1 MEIRQI
7 EKADATPLMQFYNGL
22 SQASKRTFRPLG
34 EQTTPVVCEKIIAE
48 NNAPGNKKF
57 DLVASENGQIIGW
70 SFLWGLNEPAPTFG
84 IGIADAFQ
92 CQGLG
97 KQLMDAILE
106 YARNSNI
113 PRIILTVVQENQ
125 IAWRMYQRRGFQ
137 ITGEFLDTDGLMYF
151 RMTAELK
158 KEA

>member
-1 MEIRQI
+1 MTLRQI
-7 EKADATPLMQFYNGL
+7 APRDTDALLNFYNGL
-22 SQASKRTFRPLG
+22 SQPSKRTFRPLG
-34 EQTTPVVCEKIIAE
+34 EQTTREVCAKIIAE
-48 NNAPGNKKF
+48 NAEPNRIKY
-57 DLVASENGQIIGW
+57 DLVADENGEIIGW

-92 CQGLG
+92 GRGLG
-97 KQLMDAILE
+97 RQLMDAILE
-106 YARNSNI
+106 FARNSNI
-113 PRIILTVVQENQ
+113 SRINLTVVQDND
-125 IAWRMYQRRGFQ
+125 IAWRLYQRRGFE